1 VLEAKSGK
9 GKESEAAGRG
19 RVEGRASV
27 KKAAAAVT
35 ANFAGC
41 GFGIAGSSASS
52 VELPVTEQQ
61 LRFRD
66 LWRGQIGE
74 TEGWASVELT
84 PSGGQQL

>member
-1 VLEAKSGK
+1 MLEAKSGK
-9 GKESEAAGRG
+9 GKESETAGRE
-19 RVEGRASV
+19 RVGGKASGKNV
-27 KKAAAAVT
+27 AAAVT
-35 ANFAGC
+35 TNFASC
-41 GFGIAGSSASS
+41 GFGIAGTSTSS

-74 TEGWASVELT
+74 IEGWASVELT